1 MRCTFRLLLAAVA
14 LAAVGIWP
22 AGLAA
27 QYVESPPL
35 TDVIQTHVGE
45 VKETD
50 KAVLPIITWGGDIA
64 TIFANGNAVTTSSD
78 SILGRNKF
86 KFKLVR
92 MDDFKKQ
99 VEAYMR
105 GETPCLRGTLGM
117 INMAAQVL
125 GQDPRTKPVVVYQLT
140 WSAGGDCLVVK
151 EGIKSVKEL
160 KGKTIAMQA
169 YGPHVDY
176 LGTLLKDAGLST
188 KDVKIVWTKDL
199 TGTEHTPGEVFARK
213 DVHAAFVIIPD
224 GLMLTSQG
232 KTGTGAEGSV
242 KGARILMSTKTANR
256 IIADVYAVR
265 SDYFQ
270 THREQVQRLVHSL
283 LVAEQELASLFRN
296 KKKRMQEFKSTISA
310 AAQILLD
317 SEKATADAEA
327 LYSDCKYAG
336 FAGNVQFF
344 GDPNWPRNME
354 NLTRSIQTT
363 LIGLGLLKRSV
374 PLAKA
379 EWDYNKLRAG
389 LTGVEQVRVP
399 VFKAEEVAK
408 VVEQRRAAGKLGEGE
423 LFSFEILFKPNQN
436 TFAAEMYRDE
446 FNKVVELASTY
457 GGAIIIVE
465 GHSDPMGYLR
475 KKKERAQEVVLKRI
489 KQAAKNL
496 SLTRAAAVRDS
507 IMDFAGSKG
516 VSLDSSQFTI
526 VGHGI
531 SQPKTGMC
539 GEDPCPPK
547 TKEEWESNMRV
558 AFRLIQV
565 EAEEAVFTPLE

>member
-1 MRCTFRLLLAAVA
+1 MKQTFLVLTTVLA
-14 LAAVGIWP
+14 LAAQGASAP
-22 AGLAA
+22 DLKA
-27 QYVESPPL
+27 QYVDSPPL
-35 TDVIQTHVGE
+35 ADVIQTPVGE
-45 VKETD
+45 VRKGDEII
-50 KAVLPIITWGGDIA
+50 LPLITWGGDIA
-64 TIFANGNAVTTSSD
+64 TILANGNAGTTSSD
-78 SILGRNKF
+78 SIFGRNKL
-86 KFKLVR
+86 KVKLTR
-92 MDDFKKQ
+92 MDDFKNQ

-105 GETPCLRGTLGM
+105 GDSPYLRGTLGM
-117 INMAAQVL
+117 INMAAEVL
-125 GQDPRTKPVVVYQLT
+125 NQDPRTKPTVVYQLT

-151 EGIKSVKEL
+151 DGIKSVKDL
-160 KGKTIAMQA
+160 KGKTIAVQA

-176 LGTLLKDAGLST
+176 LGTVLKDAGLST
-188 KDVKIVWTKDL
+188 GDVKIVWTKDI
-199 TGTEHTPGEVFARK
+199 TGTEHTPGEALTRK
-213 DVHAAFVIIPD
+213 DVDAAFVIIPD

-232 KTGTGAEGSV
+232 KIGTGAEGSV
-242 KGARILMSTKTANR
+242 KGAKILMSTKTANR

-270 THREQVQRLVHSL
+270 THKEQVQRFAHGL
-283 LVAEQELASLFRN
+283 LLAEQELAALFRD
-296 KKKRMQEFKSTISA
+296 KKARMSEFKTTISA
-310 AAQILLD
+310 AAKILLD

-327 LYSDCKYAG
+327 LYADCKFAG

-354 NLTRSIQTT
+354 NLTRSIQGT
-363 LIGLGLLKRSV
+363 LVSLGLLKRSSPV
-374 PLAKA
+374 AKA
-379 EWDYNKLRAG
+379 DWDYNKLRAG

-399 VFKAEEVAK
+399 VFQAEEVAK
-408 VVEQRRAAGKLGEGE
+408 FVEKRRVAGKLAEGE
-423 LFSFEILFKPNQN
+423 LFAFEILFKPNQN
-436 TFAAEMYRDE
+436 TFSPEMYKDE
-446 FNKVVELASTY
+446 FNKVVDLASTY

-475 KKKERAQEVVLKRI
+475 KKKQREQEVVLKRT

-496 SLTRAAAVRDS
+496 SLTRATAVRDN
-507 IMDFAGSKG
+507 IMDYAKSKG
-516 VSLDSSQFTI
+516 VSLDSSQFTV